1 MEAYILKTMGV
12 LKQNNKKHVFMFL
25 LIQVNKRG
33 LKERTEKKRLLY
45 LFYNFKT
52 SWRVNKN

>member
-1 MEAYILKTMGV
+1 MEAYILKTMDV
-12 LKQNNKKHVFMFL
+12 LKQNNKKQVFL